1 VVAGSALVAQ
11 PDAKVLDCSR
21 VMLKDLKQHTELHE

>member
-21 VMLKDLKQHTELHE
+21 VMLKDLKHTELHE